1 MMDKL
6 AVMMGYLHIPQI
18 HKLTFLWPLML
29 WLLLL
34 VPVLVLFYL
43 RLAARQRRAGLQLA
57 SLPAAAGA
65 PVLAPRLS
73 GLARHGPPFLL
84 LLAITAMILAIARP
98 QAMVVLPTR
107 IDAVILAIDIS
118 GSMRATDVKPTR
130 LAAAQNA
137 AKIFINDQPSQVKVG
152 LVSIA
157 ATASL
162 AQSPTN
168 KRDDII
174 AAIDRLQLQNGT
186 ALGSGLVIALATMLP
201 DSGIDV
207 EQLVFN
213 RRPLARDFARQAA
226 IDNFKPVPAGSNTSA
241 AIVLVSDGES
251 NTGPE
256 LLAAAKVAADRGV
269 RVYTVGIGTRQG
281 AVLSVDGW
289 SMRVR
294 LDEETLKKTADMT
307 RGEYFRAAN
316 AADLKKV
323 YKQLSA
329 RMAVGRG
336 RTTELTSLLVAL
348 AALLAT
354 TVVMYSILRYNRV
367 L

>member
-1 MMDKL
+1 
-6 AVMMGYLHIPQI
+6 
-18 HKLTFLWPLML
+18 
-29 WLLLL
+29 
-34 VPVLVLFYL
+34 
-43 RLAARQRRAGLQLA
+43 
-57 SLPAAAGA
+57 
-65 PVLAPRLS
+65 
-73 GLARHGPPFLL
+73 
-84 LLAITAMILAIARP
+84 
-98 QAMVVLPTR
+98 MVVLPTR

-130 LAAAQNA
+130 LAAAQSA
-137 AKIFINDQPSQVKVG
+137 AKTFINDQPSQVKVG

-168 KRDDII
+168 KRDDLI

-213 RRPLARDFARQAA
+213 RRPLARDFARQQA
-226 IDNFKPVPAGSNTSA
+226 IDNFKPVPAGSNTST

-256 LLAAAKVAADRGV
+256 LLTAAKVAAERGV

-316 AADLKKV
+316 ATDLKKV

-329 RMAVGRG
+329 RMATGRG

-354 TVVMYSILRYNRV
+354 TVVMYSIMRYNRV